1 MNLKK
6 KKIKYMKYF
15 SLICF
20 PFKAHRDSIS
30 VRKIRLNSRKDDLGI
45 QNGSVRQQP
54 QVSKR

>member
-1 MNLKK
+1 
-6 KKIKYMKYF
+6 MKYF